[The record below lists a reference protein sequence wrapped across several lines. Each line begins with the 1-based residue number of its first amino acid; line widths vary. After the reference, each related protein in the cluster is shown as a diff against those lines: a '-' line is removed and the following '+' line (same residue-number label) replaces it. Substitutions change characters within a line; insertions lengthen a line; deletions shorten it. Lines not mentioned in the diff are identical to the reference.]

1 MAITKKP
8 CVNND
13 NYSYSGRE
21 QTPLGLGYAAE
32 CEEVGKKMNGRDG
45 KTYIV
50 SVKNNKKI
58 WMRMITD
65 DEVELKKDSPV
76 ITSYADE
83 EKEKDIDTSDD
94 VNQLEVDDSS
104 SDEEKEKDIVDTSD
118 EEKDTTSEK
127 DIDTS
132 DEEKDTSEKKKP
144 IRKAPTDKANGFPIG
159 FQKKG
164 NDGNTYEISINKNGI
179 KRWTKVNVNIIYDEV
194 ESATQMNDTEEMIVK
209 SKKSTRKTKKTNKT
223 SIIGGDDDTDVKEV
237 KKEKTKRAPTTYNLF
252 IKYQMNEIRKNNSE
266 IMPKDC
272 MKLATAKWREMS
284 DEEKEEFK
292 NSL

>member
-76 ITSYADE
+76 ITNYA
-83 EKEKDIDTSDD
+83 DD
-94 VNQLEVDDSS
+94 VNQLEVDNSS
-104 SDEEKEKDIVDTSD
+104 SDEEKEKEKEKDINTSD

-127 DIDTS
+127 EDINTS

-144 IRKAPTDKANGFPIG
+144 IRKAPADKANGFPIG